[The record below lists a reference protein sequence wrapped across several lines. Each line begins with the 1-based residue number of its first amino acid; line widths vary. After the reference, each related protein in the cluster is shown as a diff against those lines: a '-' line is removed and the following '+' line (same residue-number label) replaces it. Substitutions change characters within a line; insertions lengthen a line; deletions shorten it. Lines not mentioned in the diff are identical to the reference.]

1 MNRTYRAGYSDGYSL
16 QKEAIAPALAA
27 ALPIL
32 KGTGTFLSAIS
43 LPAFIGYGLY
53 EGKKGQKQFEEAM
66 RQQELSRAAT
76 DRSTK
81 ALQRA
86 KDTGYAA
93 VGGGALGGL
102 ASNLWGKL
110 KGRPDISRDLLS
122 ALLGAGAGAAIQEM
136 SVKGKKEYPSEYP
149 ALIDYVY

>member
-1 MNRTYRAGYSDGYSL
+1 MQLQEKVMNKTYRAGYSDGYSL
-16 QKEAIAPALAA
+16 QKEAWAWLLPIAGMGSWA
-27 ALPIL
+27 ALDHA
-32 KGTGTFLSAIS
+32 LSR
-43 LPAFIGYGLY
+43 GDV
-53 EGKKGQKQFEEAM
+53 KKQQKQFEEGI
-66 RQQELSRAAT
+66 RQQELNRAAI

-81 ALQRA
+81 TIQRA

-102 ASNLWGKL
+102 ASNIWGKL

-136 SVKGKKEYPSEYP
+136 SVKGKK
-149 ALIDYVY
+149 

>member
-1 MNRTYRAGYSDGYSL
+1 MLLQEKAMNKTYRAGYSDGYSL
-16 QKEAIAPALAA
+16 QKEAIPALAGA
-27 ALPIL
+27 WPIL
-32 KGTGTFLSAIS
+32 QGTATTLSA
-43 LPAFIGYGLY
+43 LAVPAFIGQAWS
-53 EGKKGQKQFEEAM
+53 EGKKQQQQFEEGM
-66 RQQELSRAAT
+66 RQQELNRAAV

-93 VGGGALGGL
+93 VGGGAIGGL

-122 ALLGAGAGAAIQEM
+122 ALLGAGAGATIQEL
-136 SVKGKKEYPSEYP
+136 SVKGKK
-149 ALIDYVY
+149 